1 MEYFEILSGITLS
14 LFAAVLGTIWRK
26 ADRAEKMAEN
36 NKVILSYLSR
46 NLDKTSDLNERL
58 SSLEASFGAEIKNL
72 SISIK
77 RMESALIRIDQNAS
91 HRTPENRP
99 S

>member
-1 MEYFEILSGITLS
+1 MEYYEMLAGITIS
-14 LFAAVLGTIWRK
+14 LFAAILGAIWRK
-26 ADRAEKMAEN
+26 ADRAEKMAES
-36 NKVILSYLSR
+36 NKVILTYLSR
-46 NLDKTSDLNERL
+46 NLDKTSNLNERL

-77 RMESALIRIDQNAS
+77 RMESALIRMDQIAS
-91 HRTPENRP
+91 CHPASRP